1 MRDNRWWICSGTIRC
16 GSMVRSGSALGT
28 RALEAV
34 GQTPKPIV
42 FDGKAG
48 DGWFEKAY
56 HQKEIGTAV
65 RCDVPDAWSDT
76 EFGEYLFKGLS
87 EIAIGSVPDDRLEL
101 KDRGMASARKAWRFK
116 ASLVT
121 ENIVAGWRVS
131 NFKVTPP
138 SQIHLGTAI
147 CFLSSHR
154 FQFPAHFAYLGSS
167 LASEFS

>member
-1 MRDNRWWICSGTIRC
+1 
-16 GSMVRSGSALGT
+16 MVRSGSALGT

-76 EFGEYLFKGLS
+76 EFGEYLARLRSVLSPTIGLS
-87 EIAIGSVPDDRLEL
+87 SRTAEWQVPAEHGGLRRAL
-101 KDRGMASARKAWRFK
+101 
-116 ASLVT
+116 
-121 ENIVAGWRVS
+121 
-131 NFKVTPP
+131 
-138 SQIHLGTAI
+138 
-147 CFLSSHR
+147 
-154 FQFPAHFAYLGSS
+154 
-167 LASEFS
+167 